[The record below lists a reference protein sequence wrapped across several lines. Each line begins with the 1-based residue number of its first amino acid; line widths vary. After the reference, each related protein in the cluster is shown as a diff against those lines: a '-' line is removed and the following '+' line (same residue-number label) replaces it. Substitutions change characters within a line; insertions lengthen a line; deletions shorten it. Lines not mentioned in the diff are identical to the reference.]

1 MNQYIVGGHKRR
13 TRNIAE
19 LEFKSRIRT
28 IDGFD
33 EILVVL
39 RKLPIRTQEIIVLK
53 LQGMYFKDIG
63 KKYFMKNYME

>member
-1 MNQYIVGGHKRR
+1 VGIRG
-13 TRNIAE
+13 E
-19 LEFKSRIRT
+19 LKSRIRT

-63 KKYFMKNYME
+63 KKYCICEGLHGVRNETD